1 MLTTCRSAENGVDL
15 MKSVNTFMQ
24 NRESLKNNSEVQ
36 KPDGT
41 ASFKFSSKTTE
52 EHFLVNSS
60 STASLINDLTHLYE
74 KMQDQAN
81 VVFELVN
88 KDNSFSYVKANH
100 AVLMARSNWFLS
112 SYGTF
117 IKSGK
122 TRFDSFE
129 IENLEE
135 DYFNRVFMTVVDS
148 TSENLVF
155 RLNNVQVS
163 KFREFSKFLKY

>member
-1 MLTTCRSAENGVDL
+1 MLTTGCSAENGVNL

-52 EHFLVNSS
+52 EHFLVNAS

-74 KMQDQAN
+74 NRQDQTN
-81 VVFELVN
+81 VVFELAN
-88 KDNSFSYVKANH
+88 KDNNCSYVKANH

-117 IKSGK
+117 IKSDK

-129 IENLEE
+129 IEE
-135 DYFNRVFMTVVDS
+135 DYFNRVSMTVVDS
-148 TSENLVF
+148 TIENLIF